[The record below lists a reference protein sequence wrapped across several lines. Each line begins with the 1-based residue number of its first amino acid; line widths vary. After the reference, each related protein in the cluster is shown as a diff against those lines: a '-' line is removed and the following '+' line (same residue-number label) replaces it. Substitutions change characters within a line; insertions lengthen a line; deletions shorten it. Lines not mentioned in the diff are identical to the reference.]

1 MKTRSI
7 ETEVLYSL
15 TPTTKI
21 NDAFRLF
28 GIKEYSGP
36 VLLISLETCS
46 QKLSELRS
54 YLESTFG
61 TKSLE
66 FSEESLVRFGNQELI
81 AKAYNLDFT
90 PNVST
95 EILSQQI
102 VATMTMKW
110 WL

>member
-1 MKTRSI
+1 M
-7 ETEVLYSL
+7 L
-15 TPTTKI
+15 TYNFEPYAENEKLSFECFLFASQNDNAIPDLLSKIQSCPFPVVAIRADMI

-66 FSEESLVRFGNQELI
+66 FF
-81 AKAYNLDFT
+81 
-90 PNVST
+90 
-95 EILSQQI
+95 
-102 VATMTMKW
+102 
-110 WL
+110 